1 MNATFFF
8 RSKRSVWYTL
18 ATLFTIGIFILL
30 LLQDPWF
37 IGLLLLPL
45 IVFMVSIYFRT
56 HYRIHPVNGLTVTCG
71 LFYKKTFDLMSLQSI
86 RPTSNPLSSPA
97 LSLKRL
103 ELRFRNRETI
113 MISPVKQEEF
123 IELLKSINP
132 EIELKKR

>member
-18 ATLFTIGIFILL
+18 ATLLIIGIFILL

-45 IVFMVSIYFRT
+45 IIFMVSIYFRT
-56 HYRIHPVNGLTVTCG
+56 HYRIHSVNGLTVTCG
-71 LFYKKTFDLMSLQSI
+71 LLYKKTFDIQELQSL

-103 ELRFRNRETI
+103 ELRFRNKETV

>member
-1 MNATFFF
+1 
-8 RSKRSVWYTL
+8 
-18 ATLFTIGIFILL
+18 
-30 LLQDPWF
+30 
-37 IGLLLLPL
+37 
-45 IVFMVSIYFRT
+45 
-56 HYRIHPVNGLTVTCG
+56 
-71 LFYKKTFDLMSLQSI
+71 FYKKTFDLMSLQSI

>member
-86 RPTSNPLSSPA
+86 RPT
-97 LSLKRL
+97 
-103 ELRFRNRETI
+103 
-113 MISPVKQEEF
+113 
-123 IELLKSINP
+123 
-132 EIELKKR
+132 